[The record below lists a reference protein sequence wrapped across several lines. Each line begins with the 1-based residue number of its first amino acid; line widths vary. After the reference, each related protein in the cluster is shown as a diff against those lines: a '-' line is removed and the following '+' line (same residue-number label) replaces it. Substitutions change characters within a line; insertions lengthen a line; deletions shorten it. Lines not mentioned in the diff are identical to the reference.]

1 MTSYYETQLTVAG
14 LNVSMS
20 GRRDGRLAEMSIHDS
35 FEKTGMWRLSDSA
48 SRVYGKIMYDHNHGI
63 KFQIILHKDDP
74 NSLATMNLF
83 CKPGSDLHQIQ
94 HIWGILDTGENV
106 LLDQCTVTNR
116 HYTQTVTKLTC
127 RVLRMF
133 VGSNMPCD
141 DLKFDKML
149 VRYTSLYTWLAPNTI
164 DSIMGDKTMSGTT
177 TITHT
182 PPKGI
187 EESLDDGFSLQ
198 INYGHSISY
207 PDIIKDFIIRQSA
220 AVVLVSEKTL
230 ATNELHKKISY
241 FRNFLML
248 ATDTTILEKSVMVA
262 KEGDFVTAFLNHR
275 TFDNVIDEQDFDRM
289 NFSYADVKEEFG
301 DVIRE
306 WFKFSDKYGKAT
318 DPYFL
323 TLLELEHFTI
333 EAEFLRIVQSLE
345 AFHRIKFQEMKKQ
358 PSLECRLKDLL
369 EYTECLLDLGID
381 RDVFAKDIA
390 NARNYHSHGFLPHY
404 EHKLPSWKQM
414 VPMRD
419 KLHLLMFACIIKEM
433 KISENLKIKIMCG
446 KSKRV
451 KSRQY
456 MEIL

>member
-1 MTSYYETQLTVAG
+1 MTSYYETQLTVVG
-14 LNVSMS
+14 LNVNMS
-20 GRRDGRLAEMSIHDS
+20 GRRDGRLAKMSIHDS
-35 FEKTGMWRLSDSA
+35 FEKTGMWRLSGSA
-48 SRVYGKIMYDHNHGI
+48 NRVYGKIMYDHNHGI
-63 KFQIILHKDDP
+63 KFQIILHMDDP
-74 NSLATMNLF
+74 SSSVTMNLLR
-83 CKPGSDLHQIQ
+83 KPGSDLHQIQ

-164 DSIMGDKTMSGTT
+164 DSIMGDKTMSGATT
-177 TITHT
+177 FTYT
-182 PPKGI
+182 PPKDI
-187 EESLDDGFSLQ
+187 EESLDDGFLLQ
-198 INYGHSISY
+198 INYGHSIRY
-207 PDIIKDFIIRQSA
+207 PDIIKDFTIRQSA

-289 NFSYADVKEEFG
+289 NFSYVDVKEEFG

-318 DPYFL
+318 DLYFR
-323 TLLELEHFTI
+323 TLLEREHFTI
-333 EAEFLRIVQSLE
+333 EIEFLRIFQSLE
-345 AFHRIKFQEMKKQ
+345 VFHKIKFPEKKRPPLRCRMKDI
-358 PSLECRLKDLL
+358 LKD
-369 EYTECLLDLGID
+369 TECLLDLGVD
-381 RDVFAKDIA
+381 RDGFAKDIVD
-390 NARNYHSHGFLPHY
+390 ARNYYSHGFLHCNKQKPS
-404 EHKLPSWKQM
+404 SWKQTVQM
-414 VPMRD
+414 TDR
-419 KLHLLMFACIIKEM
+419 LHMLMFACIIKEM
-433 KISENLKIKIMCG
+433 KIAENLKIKIMSG
-446 KSKRV
+446 KTKRV
-451 KSRQY
+451 KLQ
-456 MEIL
+456 